1 MKKIWINISPEQV
14 DFTYLEKRFAGRCAI
29 LAQAAGRDP
38 AKFLPLAKD
47 ADIIIGGMEP
57 WNQENLAQ
65 VRGRVGFIQK
75 FGMGLDNIDL
85 DAAARNGILVAN
97 VLGAN
102 SASVAEVALLH
113 ILNAMRKYY
122 LCASRVKSGNWMAPP
137 QGRELDGKTVGL
149 LGFGNIAKNLARML
163 SGFRVKILAYDPYVK
178 EAPDFPNVTLLSSRE
193 ELFEQSDIVSLHI
206 PSTPQT
212 RESINSRL
220 FDRMKPGSYLV
231 NTCRGTVVNEA
242 DLIEALESGRLA
254 GVGLDVLCHE
264 PPAADDPLL
273 SLDNVYI
280 TSHMGAETKEAIDRS
295 LEIMAEAI
303 DTYLAGGTPKFA
315 QNAKQ
320 LEQYRRNQ
328 G

>member
-14 DFTYLEKRFAGRCAI
+14 DFTYLEKYFAGKCTI

-57 WNQENLAQ
+57 WNEENLAQ
-65 VRGRVGFIQK
+65 IRGRVGFIQK

-85 DAAARNGILVAN
+85 DAAAKNRILVAN

-163 SGFRVKILAYDPYVK
+163 SGFRVEILAYDPYVK
-178 EAPDFPNVTLLSSRE
+178 EAPDFPNVTLLSSQE
-193 ELFEQSDIVSLHI
+193 ELFAQSDIVSLHI
-206 PSTPQT
+206 PSTPETQG
-212 RESINSRL
+212 SINKSL

-242 DLIEALESGRLA
+242 DLVAALKSGRLA
-254 GVGLDVLCHE
+254 GAGLDVLCHE
-264 PPAADDPLL
+264 PPAANDPLL

-315 QNAKQ
+315 RNAKQ